1 MPDDPVFDI
10 ADIEDFIRQTFEENF
25 EQLRLESGYAIT
37 AQVKEAALNQVLLY
51 WQKLRN
57 IAERV
62 TDTEVQLSLPG
73 QETPN
78 GREFTIEGVVDIVRE
93 DDRVIMYDIKT
104 HDADY
109 VRANIELYEQQLNVY
124 AHIWETLR
132 GQPLHE
138 AAIIATN
145 YPESVK
151 HALTFD
157 DPDVL
162 AHALSRWEPVVPIA
176 YDAARKDRTIY
187 EFGKIVDKIEE
198 GQFEPPP
205 VTRLQEKLP
214 GTREERFAVRVCRN
228 CDARFSCSAYRT
240 YAGAVTYL
248 AERGMS
254 YFIEDD
260 PDTEDWRTAS
270 LESLPSD
277 FLVE

>member
-1 MPDDPVFDI
+1 MPDDSVFDV

-25 EQLRLESGYAIT
+25 EQLRLESGHAIT

-51 WQKLRN
+51 WRKLRD

-73 QETPN
+73 QETPK
-78 GREFTIEGVVDIVRE
+78 GREFTIEGVVDIIRE
-93 DDRVIMYDIKT
+93 DNRVIMYDIKA

-151 HALTFD
+151 YALTLD
-157 DPDVL
+157 DPGAL
-162 AHALSRWEPVVPIA
+162 AYALSKWEPVVPIA

-187 EFGKIVDKIEE
+187 EFGEIVDKIEE

-205 VTRLQEKLP
+205 VARLQEKLP
-214 GTREERFAVRVCRN
+214 GAREERFAVRVCRN
-228 CDARFSCSAYRT
+228 CDARFSCSAYRQ

-254 YFIEDD
+254 YFTEDD

-270 LESLPSD
+270 LDAVME
-277 FLVE
+277 E